1 MTLRLRWLGID
12 PSRHIPETH
21 IFDLPESVVNKL
33 REMKKLPSR
42 PSAPERRSKGIPLSE
57 MVRRCIFM
65 QMSACEK
72 YRFKRHGVPAGGERE
87 AANGRWRRPPS
98 FSYFERERL
107 ADKDWGQNV
116 PAEYH
121 VTKLPAKLLKDKR
134 CRVSLRLT
142 EAEVDFLKT
151 VAQKSGSSVNEVLTS
166 LIIGKIPPT
175 HFPDL
180 LLSYRRPYKISF
192 QLSKQLLLEI
202 ESSIRNYHACYGDK
216 ITRSE
221 IVTLAFH
228 EFQVLSKEQRNR
240 YVLKYGRRAPGV
252 QQEKISVSM
261 SYESGKY
268 WRQPNINRSEIRAA
282 AQYLLRNRKFKALI
296 DPR

>member
-1 MTLRLRWLGID
+1 MTLRLRWLEID
-12 PSRHIPETH
+12 PSRHIPKTH

-33 REMKKLPSR
+33 REMKKIPSR
-42 PSAPERRSKGIPLSE
+42 PSAPERRSEGIPISE

-65 QMSACEK
+65 EMSACEK

-87 AANGRWRRPPS
+87 GANVKWRRPPS
-98 FSYFERERL
+98 FSYFEREKL
-107 ADKDWGQNV
+107 AEKDWGKNL

-121 VTKLPAKLLKDKR
+121 VTKLPTKLLNDKR

-142 EAEVDFLKT
+142 EAEVDFLKA
-151 VAQKSGSSVNEVLTS
+151 VAHRSGMCVNEALTS
-166 LIIGKIPPT
+166 LIIGKIPPAI
-175 HFPDL
+175 FPGL

-192 QLSKQLLLEI
+192 QVSKQLLIEI
-202 ESSIRNYHACYGDK
+202 GSYIRKYHARYGDT

-221 IVTLAFH
+221 IFTLAFH

-240 YVLKYGRRAPGV
+240 YVLKYGRRVPGV
-252 QQEKISVSM
+252 QQEKISVSL
-261 SYESGKY
+261 SYEYGKY
-268 WRQPNINRSEIRAA
+268 WKQPNINRSEIRAA
-282 AQYLLRNRKFKALI
+282 AHYLLRNKIFKALI

>member
-12 PSRHIPETH
+12 PSRHIPKTL

-33 REMKKLPSR
+33 REMKKIPSR
-42 PSAPERRSKGIPLSE
+42 PPAPERRPEGIPISE

-65 QMSACEK
+65 EMSACEK

-87 AANGRWRRPPS
+87 AANVKWRQPPS
-98 FSYFERERL
+98 FSYFEREKL
-107 ADKDWGQNV
+107 ADKDWGKNL

-121 VTKLPAKLLKDKR
+121 VTKLPTKLLNDKR

-151 VAQKSGSSVNEVLTS
+151 VAQKSGRSVNEALTS

-175 HFPDL
+175 SFPGL
-180 LLSYRRPYKISF
+180 LLSYIRPYKISF
-192 QLSKQLLLEI
+192 QVSKQLLLEI
-202 ESSIRNYHACYGDK
+202 ESFLGKYHARYGDK

-221 IVTLAFH
+221 IFTLAFH

-240 YVLKYGRRAPGV
+240 YVMKYGKRAPGV
-252 QQEKISVSM
+252 QQEKISASL
-261 SYESGKY
+261 SYEYGKY
-268 WRQPNINRSEIRAA
+268 WKQPNINRSEIRAA
-282 AQYLLRNRKFKALI
+282 AHYLLRSRKFKALI
-296 DPR
+296 EPR